1 MMEDLFSDVLEAP
14 AAAAVPAPEPTPA
27 KVKKTAPAPAQACPA
42 LPSME
47 RIAEVAQACGALVP
61 DASEEQRLQAVSEAL
76 AKLLQDVQA
85 APAGLPPADRVLC
98 WVTDSELAKFAPTR
112 VRRALAPFAVA
123 NGEPMYPLYV
133 PDVEPRK

>member
-14 AAAAVPAPEPTPA
+14 AAAAVPAPEPTPV

-47 RIAEVAQACGALVP
+47 RIAELAQECGALAP
-61 DASEEQRLQAVSEAL
+61 DASEEARTQAIAQTL
-76 AKLLQDVQA
+76 AKLLQEVQA
-85 APAGLPPADRVLC
+85 APAGLPPASRVLC
-98 WVTDSELAKFAPTR
+98 WVMDSELAKFAPLR
-112 VRRALAPFAVA
+112 VIRALQPYAVA